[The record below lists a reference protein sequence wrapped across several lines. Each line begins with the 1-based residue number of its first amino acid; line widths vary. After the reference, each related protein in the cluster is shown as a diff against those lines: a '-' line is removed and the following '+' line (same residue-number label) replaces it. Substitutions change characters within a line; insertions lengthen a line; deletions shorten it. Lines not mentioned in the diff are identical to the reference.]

1 MVKFLI
7 DRPVAVLMISMAFIV
22 LGVVSAIQ
30 IPTSLMP
37 DIAVPE
43 ISVQLAY
50 PNSTARELETN
61 VVRPLRNSLLQLS
74 NLKDIRSETRDGF
87 ATLKLQFD
95 YGTDTDYAF
104 VEANEKV
111 DASLNVL
118 PRDLDRPRVVKA
130 SLTDVPIVNLSVS
143 LKDGFTKLD
152 FLELSLFAETVLKK
166 RLEQLPDIAFAD
178 INGQVKNEVR
188 IRPKLDKL
196 RSLGITNNTLIEAI
210 KQNNFDQGNLVIQN
224 GIYQYNFSFTN
235 PLRDVDDIR
244 SLYLNLE
251 GKLFQMQEL
260 ADIEMGTQ
268 REKGNVFVDG
278 QRSINF
284 AIIKQAETQVY
295 KVQEELDLLLQTLR
309 ADYPE
314 LQFKTNQD
322 QSRLLK
328 LSIDNLKSSLLLGG
342 LFAILILFFFLK
354 DLKSPLIIAIAIP
367 LSLVLSLLL
376 MYVLGLS
383 VNIISLS
390 GLILGIGMMID
401 NAIIVADN
409 IAQKLENDHSISEAC
424 VKGTNEIISPLISSV
439 LTTCSV
445 FLPLIFLSGI
455 TGALFYDQ
463 AIAVSLGLGSSL
475 VVSILII
482 PVLYKQLYHREF
494 GFDRW
499 LKGRLQN
506 NGLENMYVKGY
517 AYFSKSPWVVYLVS
531 LVGIVCAL
539 LFFQLISYEQLPDLE
554 QGEAQLTID
563 WNEPVNLQESQVR
576 IASLISGVDDIQTQ
590 FAEIGETQYLLQS
603 ELVKSPSEA
612 RIYLNAGTNAKIKR
626 SQRQLAE
633 KLSQQYPKANF
644 GFSKPKT
651 AFEYIFGSDNRELI
665 AKVYPKSSL
674 EVPQVKELPDIAV
687 LFGNTTSS
695 EIPTK
700 VTVAIEILHEN
711 LLLYKVDYAD
721 LLSEL
726 KTTLGENFIDD
737 LKTAESF
744 IPINLVYQAD
754 NFESIFS
761 DLFVMNEE
769 GKQIAVSNLIEV
781 RNDNQYRSII
791 GSRIGEYL
799 EFEMNSPNDV
809 ERQMDLIRERFKPS
823 PYDIKFDGN
832 WFYKQELAGELA
844 VVITVSLLLLY
855 LIMAAQFESFW
866 QPLIIILEVPIDI
879 GGALL
884 LLWLF
889 GGTINLMSMIGIVV
903 MSGIIINDSILKI
916 HTINLLRKEGKPLEE
931 AVKEGSK
938 LRLKPIVMTSLTTI
952 LALVP
957 FLFIDGLG
965 SLLQRP
971 LALTVIGGMLIG
983 TFISLYLIP
992 LLYMQFAKLKR

>member
-1 MVKFLI
+1 M
-7 DRPVAVLMISMAFIV
+7 
-22 LGVVSAIQ
+22 
-30 IPTSLMP
+30 
-37 DIAVPE
+37 
-43 ISVQLAY
+43 
-50 PNSTARELETN
+50 
-61 VVRPLRNSLLQLS
+61 
-74 NLKDIRSETRDGF
+74 
-87 ATLKLQFD
+87 
-95 YGTDTDYAF
+95 
-104 VEANEKV
+104 
-111 DASLNVL
+111 
-118 PRDLDRPRVVKA
+118 
-130 SLTDVPIVNLSVS
+130 
-143 LKDGFTKLD
+143 
-152 FLELSLFAETVLKK
+152 
-166 RLEQLPDIAFAD
+166 
-178 INGQVKNEVR
+178 
-188 IRPKLDKL
+188 
-196 RSLGITNNTLIEAI
+196 
-210 KQNNFDQGNLVIQN
+210 
-224 GIYQYNFSFTN
+224 
-235 PLRDVDDIR
+235 
-244 SLYLNLE
+244 
-251 GKLFQMQEL
+251 
-260 ADIEMGTQ
+260 
-268 REKGNVFVDG
+268 
-278 QRSINF
+278 
-284 AIIKQAETQVY
+284 
-295 KVQEELDLLLQTLR
+295 
-309 ADYPE
+309 
-314 LQFKTNQD
+314 
-322 QSRLLK
+322 
-328 LSIDNLKSSLLLGG
+328 
-342 LFAILILFFFLK
+342 
-354 DLKSPLIIAIAIP
+354 
-367 LSLVLSLLL
+367 
-376 MYVLGLS
+376 
-383 VNIISLS
+383 
-390 GLILGIGMMID
+390 
-401 NAIIVADN
+401 
-409 IAQKLENDHSISEAC
+409 
-424 VKGTNEIISPLISSV
+424 
-439 LTTCSV
+439 
-445 FLPLIFLSGI
+445 
-455 TGALFYDQ
+455 
-463 AIAVSLGLGSSL
+463 
-475 VVSILII
+475 
-482 PVLYKQLYHREF
+482 
-494 GFDRW
+494 
-499 LKGRLQN
+499 
-506 NGLENMYVKGY
+506 
-517 AYFSKSPWVVYLVS
+517 
-531 LVGIVCAL
+531 
-539 LFFQLISYEQLPDLE
+539 
-554 QGEAQLTID
+554 
-563 WNEPVNLQESQVR
+563 
-576 IASLISGVDDIQTQ
+576 
-590 FAEIGETQYLLQS
+590 
-603 ELVKSPSEA
+603 
-612 RIYLNAGTNAKIKR
+612 
-626 SQRQLAE
+626 
-633 KLSQQYPKANF
+633 
-644 GFSKPKT
+644 
-651 AFEYIFGSDNRELI
+651 
-665 AKVYPKSSL
+665 YPKSSL